1 MSTYPDVVRQAQ
13 VDSQSHTLFTHPIAR
28 TRLTL
33 RPLTPPHTVRLCPP
47 APQLIDCTV
56 PCRCAVL
63 QTEAVET
70 WNTKLSKPGTWT
82 WGDVLAGG
90 IIGIQVVGAF
100 ALGEVIGRG
109 SLIGYA
115 VGDSHGH

>member
-1 MSTYPDVVRQAQ
+1 MLLDVCDGVRRVAL
-13 VDSQSHTLFTHPIAR
+13 QS
-28 TRLTL
+28 
-33 RPLTPPHTVRLCPP
+33 
-47 APQLIDCTV
+47 
-56 PCRCAVL
+56 
-63 QTEAVET
+63 EAVET

-82 WGDVLAGG
+82 WGDVVAGG